1 MLYYRWGCTGFD
13 LEMKYQW
20 HAEGRQ
26 ASLKSRKALTGKT
39 KKAEIVSLFGEDLDL
54 QAAA

>member
-1 MLYYRWGCTGFD
+1 
-13 LEMKYQW
+13 MKYQW

-26 ASLKSRKALTGKT
+26 ASLKSRIATTGKT
-39 KKAEIVSLFGEDLDL
+39 KKAEIVSLFGEEIEL